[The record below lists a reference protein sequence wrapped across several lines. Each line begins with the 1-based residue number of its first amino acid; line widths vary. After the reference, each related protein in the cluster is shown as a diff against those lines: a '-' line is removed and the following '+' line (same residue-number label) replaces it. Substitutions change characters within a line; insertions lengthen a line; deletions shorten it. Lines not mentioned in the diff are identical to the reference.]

1 MVFAELENGASFS
14 MTLTEIGSERLGV
27 RDCVELRAGNVTIR
41 TVDSTNYEA
50 ESTSRILRRAR
61 VNPSKAYEHMY
72 QNISHTIVT
81 RRPGDPITSLRSTE
95 LTLILEDEL
104 AGLPSSS
111 IKQNLK
117 SVKHFMFSCPALGI
131 DFDTAGK

>member
-1 MVFAELENGASFS
+1 MVFAELENGASFF

-27 RDCVELRAGNVTIR
+27 RDCVELRAGNVTVR
-41 TVDSTNYEA
+41 MVDSTNYEA

-104 AGLPSSS
+104 AGFALIADFRKSNQHLFQGTWNRSSQQHT
-111 IKQNLK
+111 KCYLK
-117 SVKHFMFSCPALGI
+117 
-131 DFDTAGK
+131 